1 MAQAR
6 PPLAYL
12 GELAR
17 RPATQEEIG
26 YRQLY
31 DATYGDPTA
40 PQRGMYLPKVGSYGE
55 IRDQLYSTGLRGTPT
70 PATADEYG
78 NLYAEHANAQ
88 RSALAAL
95 GFDASRVTPSP
106 DPGARFPLAGAYS
119 PQTDALFVNSYAAG
133 PKTVGSHEGMHR
145 GIEKLKEAGMFPS
158 LAGLNPNVNSQAGI
172 DDHEMLV
179 RALMVDRYGPES
191 EGLGQSGKLNDLQ
204 IQRGMEWLAQN
215 SDYVRQVEAAAAQL
229 IAKNRPRGPR

>member
-1 MAQAR
+1 MTITIEAPPGVEVVVRQVEADMAQAR

-26 YRQLY
+26 YRQMY

-40 PQRGMYLPKVGSYGE
+40 PQQGMYLPKVGSYGE
-55 IRDQLYSTGLRGTPT
+55 IQDQLYSTGLQGTPT

-119 PQTDALFVNSYAAG
+119 PQTDALFVNSYAPG

-145 GIEKLKEAGMFPS
+145 GVEKLKEAR
-158 LAGLNPNVNSQAGI
+158 
-172 DDHEMLV
+172 H
-179 RALMVDRYGPES
+179 
-191 EGLGQSGKLNDLQ
+191 
-204 IQRGMEWLAQN
+204 
-215 SDYVRQVEAAAAQL
+215 AAAAADWYESQRHQP
-229 IAKNRPRGPR
+229 AGDR